1 MNSTPKGGNKT
12 DNGNRDEQRE
22 SNRMY
27 KMYNGNSSSRWR
39 RNAANEKKKVQNR
52 TMDQERKNVEQ
63 MSTGA
68 KCWGKLVPV
77 LEYQVPN
84 CTCFQMEWVLAHYA
98 PAACI
103 LSSVVHIDFGS
114 WDNGVLSQLS

>member
-1 MNSTPKGGNKT
+1 
-12 DNGNRDEQRE
+12 
-22 SNRMY
+22 
-27 KMYNGNSSSRWR
+27 
-39 RNAANEKKKVQNR
+39 
-52 TMDQERKNVEQ
+52 

-103 LSSVVHIDFGS
+103 LSSVVPIDFGS
-114 WDNGVLSQLS
+114 WENAGALSTILTNSNPVYRCTRVPHV